1 MRSPLVTLACLLCFV
16 PFAGDAEG
24 QDRTPPRLVRS
35 ERVEIRRPGR
45 ELRFSATTRPETQA
59 TLSFTVAG
67 RLVERAGPRG
77 SLVSAE
83 DVVARIDTAPLENAA
98 LESEVTLSRARIEW
112 RKLRRERERIQRLID
127 VGARSRRDLELAID
141 AEKTARTAVLSAQAG
156 LAEAER
162 RLDEGSL
169 RAPFSGRIIDL
180 LLEPGEYA
188 QPGAPVLV
196 LSGGRQ
202 LKIEFGVPESVVS
215 ELSFRTPVRVEFPL
229 SEARPAMARIQ
240 SITYA
245 AEDSSALYP
254 VVACLD
260 PQDEIIA
267 GMSAEAVVEI
277 AGTATLLVPVDA
289 VIDATGEAA
298 TVFRITDGHAE
309 RVDVEV
315 LDLFGDRVAVRGE
328 LQEGDEVI
336 VAGQA
341 VLLEGEPVYVEAP
354 ASPEQP

>member
-1 MRSPLVTLACLLCFV
+1 
-16 PFAGDAEG
+16 
-24 QDRTPPRLVRS
+24 
-35 ERVEIRRPGR
+35 
-45 ELRFSATTRPETQA
+45 
-59 TLSFTVAG
+59 
-67 RLVERAGPRG
+67 
-77 SLVSAE
+77 
-83 DVVARIDTAPLENAA
+83 
-98 LESEVTLSRARIEW
+98 
-112 RKLRRERERIQRLID
+112 
-127 VGARSRRDLELAID
+127 
-141 AEKTARTAVLSAQAG
+141 
-156 LAEAER
+156 
-162 RLDEGSL
+162 
-169 RAPFSGRIIDL
+169 
-180 LLEPGEYA
+180 
-188 QPGAPVLV
+188 VLV

-215 ELSFRTPVRVEFPL
+215 ELSFRTPIRVEFPL